1 MSRTIILLAFLAAT
15 RAAFAW
21 TYLYVSPDGD
31 DDNYD
36 GKAETFDGTH
46 GPYKTLNKA
55 LKTANGAWYEVRVMK
70 GEYKLDTTPMIRS
83 ANVSVVG
90 WKATRDEIVLDG
102 QGQCRCLTF
111 LTNETLMVKQNY
123 TGVTVKGMTFRNG
136 YVAIKSNFANWS
148 GVGAGALLSSDS
160 GWGTDGDVK
169 VIDCVFEGCTNRYN
183 NGGGLYVSSGAFVTN
198 CVFRNNVCCSR
209 SAINEEA
216 AQGGGAGAYAPAS
229 SSSKTDTTF
238 VDCTFENNIATNGV
252 AALGAGCYH
261 NQAGLL
267 SSPRGLIV
275 RKCTFIGNRSVN
287 NTANKTTSGSCLGQK
302 SWQVEDCTFVS
313 NKAETVNGSAGG
325 VFTCVAT
332 PTNKR
337 TNTFVRCHFLYN
349 KTATSGAAI
358 RAGVNCPL
366 RLEGCTFVGNGI
378 TGDTGQTAVTASGDV
393 TMIGCTATGNNDRQ
407 SGAWLGAFLLG
418 ARAYVS
424 DCTFTNHTHYGN
436 YGTLR
441 VAGDSL
447 VENTRV
453 CGSVVN
459 SSAGSQEW
467 GALAVIGA
475 NTIVRNCLIAKNG
488 DKWKRGG
495 GLTLES
501 GATNARIENCTIV
514 DNYSGEATL
523 GSNWGPAVYAA
534 SSQAAPEI
542 VNCLFANNKN
552 CHNLASVTQFGPNID
567 KSKVDYCWAD
577 TDELTVSDGMHNL
590 PVGDGKPYFDA
601 KSEYAYMP
609 SRRTPGRDK
618 AQVLGWMIQGRDL
631 YGAARISGPG
641 PDFGCVERPFVFKG
655 LLFMVR

>member
-15 RAAFAW
+15 RVAFAAV
-21 TYLYVSPDGD
+21 TLYVSPDGD
-31 DDNYD
+31 DVNYD
-36 GKAETFDGTH
+36 GQAETFDGTH

-55 LKTANGAWYEVRVMK
+55 LTVANSPWYTVRVMK
-70 GEYKLDTTPMIRS
+70 GTYKLETTPMIRA
-83 ANVSVVG
+83 ANISVVG

-102 QGQCRCLTF
+102 QGQCRCLSF
-111 LTNETLMVKQNY
+111 LTNANLMVGTNY
-123 TGVTVKGMTFRNG
+123 KGITVKGMTFRNG
-136 YVAIKSNFANWS
+136 YVAIGSNYANWS
-148 GVGAGALLSSDS
+148 GVGAGALLGTDS
-160 GWGTDGDVK
+160 GWGNDGDVK

-198 CVFRNNVCCSR
+198 CVFRNNVCGGR
-209 SAINEEA
+209 SAVNTQA

-229 SSSKTDTTF
+229 SQSKTDTTF
-238 VDCTFENNIATNGV
+238 VDCTFENNVATNGV

-261 NQAGLL
+261 ADAGVL

-275 RKCTFIGNRSVN
+275 RNCTFIGNCSVN
-287 NTANKTTSGSCLGQK
+287 NDSKNATSGSCLGQK

-332 PTNKR
+332 PTNQR

-358 RAGVNCPL
+358 RATANCPL
-366 RLEGCTFVGNGI
+366 RLEDCTFVGNGI
-378 TGDTGQTAVTASGDV
+378 TGNSGQTAVTASGDV

-424 DCTFTNHTHYGN
+424 DCTFTNHTHFGN

-441 VAGDSL
+441 VSGDSL

-501 GATNARIENCTIV
+501 GAANVRIENCTIV
-514 DNYSGEATL
+514 DNYSGETTL

-534 SSQAAPEI
+534 SFQSSPEI

-552 CHNLASVTQFGPNID
+552 CHDLAGVTQFGPNID

-577 TDELTVSDGMHNL
+577 SDELTVSDGMHNL
-590 PVGDGKPYFDA
+590 PVGDGLPAFSGKFPGEYRAGA
-601 KSEYAYMP
+601 K
-609 SRRTPGRDK
+609 TKGRDQGLWL
-618 AQVLGWMIQGRDL
+618 AWMAGAKDL
-631 YGAARISGPG
+631 NGKDRVIGSGV
-641 PDFGCVERPFVFKG
+641 DFGCDEYQPSG
-655 LLFMVR
+655 LGVLLLLR